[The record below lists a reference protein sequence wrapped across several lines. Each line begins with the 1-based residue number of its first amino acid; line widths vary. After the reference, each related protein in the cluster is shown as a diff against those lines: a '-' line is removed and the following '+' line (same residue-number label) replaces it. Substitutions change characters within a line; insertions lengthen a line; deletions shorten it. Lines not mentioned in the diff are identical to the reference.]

1 MKKYGIILCGLKDF
15 MFKFVKAKS
24 CIIIL
29 FSCVFMAFGIYNV
42 HSLSGVTEGGVLGA
56 TLLFDHWFDL
66 SPAISTVVLN
76 AICYFIGW
84 KILGKE
90 FLFYSAIGT
99 VFYSASYAVFEVVG
113 PVFPEISNMPLVA
126 SLVGAVFVGVG
137 AGFCVRECCALGGDD
152 ALAMAFSKTTKV
164 RIQWL
169 YLISDITILS
179 LSLTYI
185 PLLRIIY
192 SVLTV
197 VLSGQIIG
205 FIDKIGKKEDSKINE
220 K

>member
-1 MKKYGIILCGLKDF
+1 
-15 MFKFVKAKS
+15 
-24 CIIIL
+24 
-29 FSCVFMAFGIYNV
+29 MAFGIYNV

-56 TLLFDHWFDL
+56 TLLFDHWFGL

-169 YLISDITILS
+169 YLISDIT
-179 LSLTYI
+179 
-185 PLLRIIY
+185 
-192 SVLTV
+192 VM
-197 VLSGQIIG
+197 
-205 FIDKIGKKEDSKINE
+205 
-220 K
+220 

>member
-1 MKKYGIILCGLKDF
+1 

-24 CIIIL
+24 CIIIFL
-29 FSCVFMAFGIYNV
+29 SCVFMAFGIYNV

-56 TLLFDHWFDL
+56 TLLLDSCFGI
-66 SPAISTVVLN
+66 SPAITTVILN
-76 AICYFIGW
+76 AICYFVGW

-90 FLFYSAIGT
+90 FLFYSAFGT
-99 VFYSASYAVFEVVG
+99 VCYSVSYAVFEMIG
-113 PVFPEISNMPLVA
+113 PLFPEIANLPLLA
-126 SLVGAVFVGVG
+126 SVIGAIFVGVG
-137 AGFCVRECCALGGDD
+137 AGFCVRESCALGGDD
-152 ALAMAFSKTTKV
+152 SLAMALSKVTKI

-169 YLISDITILS
+169 YLISDVLVLS

-185 PLLRIIY
+185 PFSRILY

-205 FIDKIGKKEDSKINE
+205 FIAKIGKKEFPKETIE